1 MLKNFLKMISVMLV
15 AAACSLV
22 LEQFGVRNESIVMVF
37 LLGVLF
43 SAILTRSRR
52 WALRSAVWATLLF
65 NLLFTE
71 PRFTLHVYNASDLIL
86 LGFFLG
92 TAAVAGTITSRLQTQ
107 MELAS
112 ANEKTAQTMYKI
124 ALGFLSASGIN
135 SVIKIG
141 RDMLHDYIGID
152 GDVYLGD
159 KPTAGEPEYP
169 IMSAS
174 GLQGKLVLD
183 KQPETQ
189 KILVIQAFCTQLGIA
204 LERENLV
211 KEREEIRMAMEKE
224 KQRSMLLRSIA
235 HDLRSPL
242 TALSGS
248 GSLLSDNYEKLT
260 DEERKKLA
268 GNVSEETVWL
278 IDLVENILGMT
289 RITEDRLVINKQD
302 EVIDDIVGEAVK
314 HTERL
319 FKENK
324 LAVSLPDEI
333 LTAPMDGKL
342 IAQVIINLLENAV
355 CHTPRGTS
363 VALAVYE
370 DDGKIAVSV
379 SDNGCGVP
387 DKIRSKLFE
396 KFATQNEDIVD
407 GRMGLGLGLAICK
420 TIVEAHGGS
429 ISYSDNK
436 PHGAVFT
443 FMIPM
448 EELHE

>member
-1 MLKNFLKMISVMLV
+1 MMKNLLKMIFVM
-15 AAACSLV
+15 AMATGISLIV
-22 LEQFGVRNESIVMVF
+22 ELFGVGSQSIVMMF

-43 SAILTRSRR
+43 TAVLTRSRG
-52 WALRSAVWATLLF
+52 WAVSSAVLATLVF
-65 NLLFTE
+65 ILLFTE
-71 PRFTLHVYNASDLIL
+71 PRYTLHVYNGADLIL
-86 LGFFLG
+86 LGFFLV
-92 TAAVAGTITSRLQTQ
+92 TAIVAGTITSRLQTQ

-112 ANEKTAQTMYKI
+112 SNEKTAQTMYKI
-124 ALGFLSASGIN
+124 ALGFLSASGTN

-141 RDMLHDYIGID
+141 KDMLHNYVGID
-152 GDVYLGD
+152 GDIILGE
-159 KPTAGEPEYP
+159 KPIEGKTEYP

-174 GLQGKLVLD
+174 GLQGKLVLNE
-183 KQPETQ
+183 QSEAQ
-189 KILVIQAFCTQLGIA
+189 KVLVIQALCTQLGIA
-204 LERENLV
+204 LEREKLV

-224 KQRSMLLRSIA
+224 RQRSMLLRSIA

-248 GSLLSDNYEKLT
+248 GSLLSDNYDKLT
-260 DEERKKLA
+260 DEERKDLA
-268 GNVSEETVWL
+268 CNVSEETVWL

-289 RITEDRLVINKQD
+289 RITEDHLVLKKQD
-302 EVIDDIVGEAVK
+302 EVIDDIVGEAIK

-324 LAVSLPDEI
+324 LNVRLPDEI

-355 CHTPRGTS
+355 CHTKRGTLVELS
-363 VALAVYE
+363 VYA
-370 DDGKIAVSV
+370 DNGRIAVSV
-379 SDNGCGVP
+379 SDNGDGIP

-420 TIVEAHGGS
+420 AIVEAHGGS
-429 ISYSDNK
+429 IRYADNK

-448 EELHE
+448 EDSHE